1 MAITIKTIKCPECG
15 ASLDIEEGRNQ
26 CFCTYCGCKIA
37 LSNENEYIYR
47 HIDEAEVKF
56 AEAEAKHA
64 ETEQILK
71 LKQVE
76 LEKQKYEDK
85 QRQKKTRAKIRWGLL
100 VVALVLML
108 FRNYTN
114 LYNIGLLL
122 LLFIVPAVWGIHFLI
137 WLFTNNDKKD

>member
-1 MAITIKTIKCPECG
+1 MKKFIIYVIAITVAFSFIRFESSAANKSSAADGYYQLYIDLTSEDNLFL
-15 ASLDIEEGRNQ
+15 S
-26 CFCTYCGCKIA
+26 TYDM
-37 LSNENEYIYR
+37 N
-47 HIDEAEVKF
+47 VKF

-100 VVALVLML
+100 VVALS
-108 FRNYTN
+108 
-114 LYNIGLLL
+114 LYY
-122 LLFIVPAVWGIHFLI
+122 
-137 WLFTNNDKKD
+137 